1 MVDLEV
7 ISFCSFF
14 RGHAVWGSSVLSDNS
29 QRHAFICALFFSAF
43 CFPQPPI
50 ILQSLSRVSSNFPN
64 SMAFFPSFQ
73 FPFSEFI
80 IALDKI
86 AKCFKKP
93 HSSNL
98 RAWAESQPSTRL
110 LLVPSYHVV
119 ILPFKTFCETITD
132 MFLDRFSDSTKM
144 ERKEKGPLA
153 SAVSDNPSSRPT
165 PL

>member
-1 MVDLEV
+1 
-7 ISFCSFF
+7 
-14 RGHAVWGSSVLSDNS
+14 
-29 QRHAFICALFFSAF
+29 
-43 CFPQPPI
+43 
-50 ILQSLSRVSSNFPN
+50 
-64 SMAFFPSFQ
+64 MAFFPSFQ